1 VDRLSILRRG
11 LKRKERVGVST
22 ILASYR
28 SAVAFRQDRFQPVV
42 LAETER
48 IRVLLL
54 CLEPGQAIPVHRPGI
69 DLTLVVLEGDGMM
82 TTGDRE
88 DPISSGTVVVV
99 PAGTARGLRAT
110 GRLVALAV
118 ASPPPTAADH
128 IEGSAAAGRSGRPGV
143 P

>member
-1 VDRLSILRRG
+1 MSAVL
-11 LKRKERVGVST
+11 T
-22 ILASYR
+22 SYR
-28 SAVAFRQDRFQPVV
+28 SAVAFQQDRFQPVV

-48 IRVLLL
+48 IRVLLM

-69 DLTLVVLEGDGMM
+69 DLALVVLEGDGVM
-82 TTGDRE
+82 TAGDRE

-128 IEGSAAAGRSGRPGV
+128 TETSAAGRSGRPGV

>member
-1 VDRLSILRRG
+1 MNAIL
-11 LKRKERVGVST
+11 T
-22 ILASYR
+22 SYR

-48 IRVLLL
+48 VRVLLM

-88 DPISSGTVVVV
+88 DPISSGTVAVV

-118 ASPPPTAADH
+118 ASPQPTAADH
-128 IEGSAAAGRSGRPGV
+128 IEGSAVGRSGRPGA

>member
-1 VDRLSILRRG
+1 MSVILTSY
-11 LKRKERVGVST
+11 KSA
-22 ILASYR
+22 LA
-28 SAVAFRQDRFQPVV
+28 FKQDRFQPVV
-42 LAETER
+42 VAETER
-48 IRVLLL
+48 IRVLLI

-82 TTGDRE
+82 TAGDRV
-88 DPISSGTVVVV
+88 DPISPGTLVVI
-99 PAGTARGLRAT
+99 PAGTARGLQAA

-128 IEGSAAAGRSGRPGV
+128 VEESAAARNGRPGA